1 MAQPSVKSLC
11 AKFLDDHPS
20 QEALPLQ
27 FKESS
32 SMRTIFRTSSNP
44 QYYSVISE
52 LESKGRNA
60 PFVLKKPAIPR
71 KINPPGKNLSKTDT
85 VTHCANIGNSPEAS
99 NKVSALN
106 NKSTVDA
113 GSIKK
118 GFKETVAEED
128 VKYENIKRS
137 FRCLPD
143 TSRPPVPPKMSG
155 KESEFPNDTSSA
167 GNLSYPP
174 RAKGNSPGTPKD
186 FPVPKGKPDILKK
199 PKIIQRGVAVFPQSP
214 SQATIPESTNITEE
228 TYETADL
235 NIIKESKPSPVRNN
249 DANIRQRDTSSAGNL
264 SYPPWAKGNSPETP
278 KDFPVPKGKPDIL
291 KKQRIIQSGVAVFP
305 PSDPQA
311 TIPESTNITE
321 ETYETADL
329 NIIKESKPS
338 PVRNND
344 ANIRQSGIAIFPPS
358 DPQAMIPESA
368 NITEETYETA
378 DLNMTKEWLTFH
390 GRNNDANIR
399 QRDVAVFPPS
409 PPQAMIPEST
419 NITEEIYE
427 TADLNMTKESE
438 TITVKNNDISANSSS
453 FLISLN
459 RSDNSLSAKSK
470 KSTADESSEAKQGDL
485 SEKQV
490 TKSGKHKIPN
500 APKLKCLPSIN
511 SLNPPPKKPPRP
523 PNVDLSAFSYLPGN
537 KRVQITGMQGAETTD
552 AVSSTKETME
562 NYYDDS
568 MSHAEVLALGNTIK
582 QGSQGA
588 EKNDADLST
597 EETPENYYDDSMS
610 LVKVL
615 PLGNTMK
622 QELPGTR
629 RSDYI
634 ASTEENECYQD
645 IMPLSPYSDNVF
657 EAEPVSPEAEKN
669 SLLQKE
675 DSYEDAFGLL
685 SPLSYS
691 TEPDSGFCSPNEV
704 RYSCS
709 EIIKATNITN
719 YPEPKPKDW
728 KIDKKQLD
736 FRKKYKISGSENTL
750 CTTTV
755 KEDFK
760 DGKDM
765 LSVKTG
771 DTIEIIRIT
780 GCPVGKWLANNDQ
793 GDYGFI
799 PVSSVSVSQEHLIY
813 LNQPLSQESQY
824 LKVYVDAEDFSRENG
839 TSLDASFTSD
849 GYADM
854 SLKTCDVSSI
864 KSNSKSTSSATDS
877 YDEFSNDDYY
887 STTITEDDKKNA
899 KQQKKTKPSK
909 LEREFRDKF
918 KYTKDIVVINTAIVN
933 VQAPRLAKSKF
944 DLAIKPGEELD
955 VVDITDGKEV
965 ICRNATGKYGRVA
978 IEHLNFISN
987 LFSQNSTK
995 GPARTEEMTRH

>member
-85 VTHCANIGNSPEAS
+85 VTHCANIRNSPEAS

-143 TSRPPVPPKMSG
+143 TSRPPVPPKMS
-155 KESEFPNDTSSA
+155 DTSSA

-235 NIIKESKPSPVRNN
+235 NIIKESKP
-249 DANIRQRDTSSAGNL
+249 
-264 SYPPWAKGNSPETP
+264 
-278 KDFPVPKGKPDIL
+278 
-291 KKQRIIQSGVAVFP
+291 
-305 PSDPQA
+305 
-311 TIPESTNITE
+311 
-321 ETYETADL
+321 
-329 NIIKESKPS
+329 
-338 PVRNND
+338 
-344 ANIRQSGIAIFPPS
+344 
-358 DPQAMIPESA
+358 
-368 NITEETYETA
+368 
-378 DLNMTKEWLTFH
+378 
-390 GRNNDANIR
+390 
-399 QRDVAVFPPS
+399 
-409 PPQAMIPEST
+409 
-419 NITEEIYE
+419 
-427 TADLNMTKESE
+427 
-438 TITVKNNDISANSSS
+438 ITVKNNDISANSSS

-490 TKSGKHKIPN
+490 TKSGKQHKIPN

-645 IMPLSPYSDNVF
+645 ILPLSPYSDNVF

-864 KSNSKSTSSATDS
+864 KSNSSSGKRNILQQFFTKAKERPKEKNSTGKSTSSATDS